1 MYACILCVAWF
12 GGNDIIVGK
21 MLLGDFTA
29 FLSYI
34 MQILMSLMMVAMGFM
49 NIVLSRASLDRI
61 VEVLDEKSTSRTVK
75 TQAILSKSQMAA

>member
-1 MYACILCVAWF
+1 
-12 GGNDIIVGK
+12 
-21 MLLGDFTA
+21 
-29 FLSYI
+29 